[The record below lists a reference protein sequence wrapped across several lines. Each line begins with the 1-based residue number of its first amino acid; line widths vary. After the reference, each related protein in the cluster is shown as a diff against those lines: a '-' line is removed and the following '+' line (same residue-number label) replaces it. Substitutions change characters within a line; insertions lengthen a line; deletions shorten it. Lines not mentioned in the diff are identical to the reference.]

1 MPASGICAEEIE
13 ASTARELP
21 LPEVTSSIDNAHNR
35 ASSMLESFASELDN
49 FFGEELETAEINKTR
64 ATVRTD
70 VSNLGDDGFSTSARL
85 KLRMVLP
92 KTQRRVKLLFDVDER
107 DENDS
112 IQQVTT
118 GDADRD
124 FSLAFRFIR
133 TFKDVVQLDF
143 DLGARR
149 FDSRF
154 QTFAR
159 VRASASRLHDEGWS
173 LNLSND
179 YRQYNVSGFANR
191 TSFDCWHPLNEDGD
205 IVFRSSTNFSWLQ
218 IDDGVEVD
226 HTLGIYKELQ
236 HNSLIALEV
245 LAGYDTAPE
254 DGDAHY
260 NGQTAR
266 VRYRKN
272 VYRPWLHYE
281 VWPSVSWLAEDNYSP
296 TLGGLVRLEVQLG
309 KVDGY

>member
-64 ATVRTD
+64 ATVRT
-70 VSNLGDDGFSTSARL
+70 
-85 KLRMVLP
+85 
-92 KTQRRVKLLFDVDER
+92 
-107 DENDS
+107 
-112 IQQVTT
+112 
-118 GDADRD
+118 
-124 FSLAFRFIR
+124 
-133 TFKDVVQLDF
+133 VVQLDF

-245 LAGYDTAPE
+245 LAGYDTTTTAKLPE
-254 DGDAHY
+254 SVIEKTCIVPGFITKS
-260 NGQTAR
+260 GP
-266 VRYRKN
+266 VS
-272 VYRPWLHYE
+272 VG
-281 VWPSVSWLAEDNYSP
+281 WPK
-296 TLGGLVRLEVQLG
+296 TIIHQQLVV
-309 KVDGY
+309 

>member
-118 GDADRD
+118 GD
-124 FSLAFRFIR
+124 S
-133 TFKDVVQLDF
+133 T
-143 DLGARR
+143 AR
-149 FDSRF
+149 
-154 QTFAR
+154 
-159 VRASASRLHDEGWS
+159 
-173 LNLSND
+173 
-179 YRQYNVSGFANR
+179 
-191 TSFDCWHPLNEDGD
+191 
-205 IVFRSSTNFSWLQ
+205 FRSRCA
-218 IDDGVEVD
+218 
-226 HTLGIYKELQ
+226 TL
-236 HNSLIALEV
+236 
-245 LAGYDTAPE
+245 
-254 DGDAHY
+254 
-260 NGQTAR
+260 
-266 VRYRKN
+266 
-272 VYRPWLHYE
+272 
-281 VWPSVSWLAEDNYSP
+281 
-296 TLGGLVRLEVQLG
+296 
-309 KVDGY
+309 